1 MTLRRK
7 ILLSFVLLSI
17 VNGLLT
23 LLILEAAY
31 LTGGGF
37 RPEHGANPIAPG
49 LGMVAASLAFGAVL
63 VAFLL
68 FWTLQRLVLDPIDE
82 LIAAARDLAEG
93 ANVQVGLSRRRDEIG
108 TLADSFNIMAEAVNE
123 SRLHLEEKVRVAG
136 DRIEAAQ
143 RSLAFSERLAATGRL
158 AAGVAH
164 EINNPLGGVMNAIA
178 RLQKGGMTPE
188 RTEKYWK
195 ITEDGLDR
203 IRDTVRRILDF
214 SRKHREVIAL
224 PVTVPLEQSLDLA
237 RHLFAPARV
246 TAAYVAPAEDE
257 RDRFAVRVDP
267 GDLQH
272 VFLNLI
278 VNAVDAMPDGGVLTI
293 TVDRDG
299 ESVRVVIADTGVGMD
314 PDQLSASFDYFH
326 TTKPVGKG
334 TGLGLSIAHHIVA
347 GYRGTLVLESERGR
361 GTTATVTLPA
371 TTPETG
377 DRGETR

>member
-37 RPEHGANPIAPG
+37 RPDRGGNPIAPG

-68 FWTLQRLVLDPIDE
+68 YWTLQRLVLDPIDE
-82 LIAAARDLAEG
+82 LIAAAHELAEG
-93 ANVQVGLSRRRDEIG
+93 ADVQVGLSRRHDEIG

-123 SRLHLEEKVRVAG
+123 SRQNLEEKVRVAG

-164 EINNPLGGVMNAIA
+164 EINNPLGGVMNATA
-178 RLQKGGMTPE
+178 SLRKGDLTPE

-214 SRKHREVIAL
+214 SRKHREVTTLA
-224 PVTVPLEQSLDLA
+224 VTVPLEQSLDLT
-237 RHLFAPARV
+237 RHLFAPAGV
-246 TAAYVAPAEDE
+246 TASYSPPDE
-257 RDRFAVRVDP
+257 ADRDRFAVRVDP
-267 GDLQH
+267 GDLQPGVLH
-272 VFLNLI
+272 SR
-278 VNAVDAMPDGGVLTI
+278 VNAV
-293 TVDRDG
+293 
-299 ESVRVVIADTGVGMD
+299 
-314 PDQLSASFDYFH
+314 
-326 TTKPVGKG
+326 
-334 TGLGLSIAHHIVA
+334 
-347 GYRGTLVLESERGR
+347 
-361 GTTATVTLPA
+361 
-371 TTPETG
+371 
-377 DRGETR
+377 

>member
-7 ILLSFVLLSI
+7 ILLSFILLSI

-37 RPEHGANPIAPG
+37 RPEQGANPIAPG

-82 LIAAARDLAEG
+82 LVAAAHELAEG
-93 ANVQVGLSRRRDEIG
+93 ADVQVGLSRRRDEIG

-123 SRLHLEEKVRVAG
+123 SRQNLEEKVRVAG

-164 EINNPLGGVMNAIA
+164 EINNPLGGVMNATA
-178 RLQKGGMTPE
+178 RLRKGGLTPE

-214 SRKHREVIAL
+214 SRKHREVAVI
-224 PVTVPLEQSLDLA
+224 PITVPLEQSLDLT
-237 RHLFAPARV
+237 RHLFAPAGV
-246 TAAYVAPAEDE
+246 TADYAPPGDGD

-293 TVDRDG
+293 TVGRDA
-299 ESVRVVIADTGVGMD
+299 ESVRVVVTDTGVGMD

-361 GTTATVTLPA
+361 GTVATVTLPA
-371 TTPETG
+371 AAPEAG
-377 DRGETR
+377 EPGETT